1 MCFILWFYNRV
12 VSIAMSD
19 YQMVIDGFIT
29 HTLQGNFM
37 VLLLL
42 FHNYIP
48 LYIMMENHDTLWLFT
63 ALRTGK
69 SPCYSCFSSLL
80 FSYQGAMFHSYVK

>member
-48 LYIMMENHDTLWLFT
+48 L
-63 ALRTGK
+63 
-69 SPCYSCFSSLL
+69 
-80 FSYQGAMFHSYVK
+80 